1 MMLPD
6 TRPAMPPTPTFIPT
20 PSTTPPASATVDDDS
35 MSHADYNLRPLEVHR
50 LDHYVEYDDDERFH
64 IR

>member
-1 MMLPD
+1 
-6 TRPAMPPTPTFIPT
+6 MPPTPTFIPT